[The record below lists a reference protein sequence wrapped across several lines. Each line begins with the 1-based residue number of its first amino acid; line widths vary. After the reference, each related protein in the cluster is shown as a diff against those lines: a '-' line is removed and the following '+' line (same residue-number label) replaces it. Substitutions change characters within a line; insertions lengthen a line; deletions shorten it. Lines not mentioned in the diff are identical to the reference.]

1 MSKKASTATNA
12 SPGRKPAAVGAGI
25 GAKLAAMGKSD
36 NIKFF
41 Q

>member
-1 MSKKASTATNA
+1 MSTARDLQRVDHSSHMTDADKAS
-12 SPGRKPAAVGAGI
+12 I